1 MRLLL
6 DECVPKRLKR
16 ELPGHDART
25 VQDLGWAGI
34 KNGALLK
41 LANGQFDALL
51 TVDQGIEYQQNLS
64 GLSISVVV
72 MMAPSTTSTTSAHY
86 CRALKRLSQS
96 YGPEKSYE
104 WVANTY
110 QPSPRQ
116 GRRSSPSGRKRQAKR
131 DR

>member
-16 ELPGHDART
+16 ELRGHDART

-34 KNGALLK
+34 KNGALLR
-41 LANGQFDALL
+41 LADGQFDALL

-72 MMAPSTTSTTSAHY
+72 MMAPSNDVDDLRPLLPAVEQ
-86 CRALKRLSQS
+86 ALAQLPPGEIIRVEQQLE
-96 YGPEKSYE
+96 P
-104 WVANTY
+104 AA
-110 QPSPRQ
+110 R
-116 GRRSSPSGRKRQAKR
+116 
-131 DR
+131 

>member
-16 ELPGHDART
+16 ELPGHEVQT
-25 VQDLGWAGI
+25 VQDMGWAGI

-41 LANGQFDALL
+41 LADGQFDGLL

-72 MMAPSTTSTTSAHY
+72 MLAASNDVDDLRPLLPGVEQ
-86 CRALKRLSQS
+86 ALASLRT
-96 YGPEKSYE
+96 GETMR
-104 WVANTY
+104 V
-110 QPSPRQ
+110 
-116 GRRSSPSGRKRQAKR
+116 GG
-131 DR
+131 

>member
-16 ELPGHDART
+16 ELPGHEART

-34 KNGALLK
+34 TNGALLK

-72 MMAPSTTSTTSAHY
+72 MMAPSNDVDDL
-86 CRALKRLSQS
+86 RPLLPGVEEAL
-96 YGPEKSYE
+96 
-104 WVANTY
+104 
-110 QPSPRQ
+110 
-116 GRRSSPSGRKRQAKR
+116 AKLR
-131 DR
+131 PGEIIRVGG

>member
-16 ELPGHDART
+16 ELPGHEART

-34 KNGALLK
+34 TNGALLR

-64 GLSISVVV
+64 GLSISIVV
-72 MMAPSTTSTTSAHY
+72 MMAPSNDLDDL
-86 CRALKRLSQS
+86 RPLLPGVEEALAKL
-96 YGPEKSYE
+96 
-104 WVANTY
+104 
-110 QPSPRQ
+110 QPGEIIRV
-116 GRRSSPSGRKRQAKR
+116 GG
-131 DR
+131 

>member
-16 ELPGHDART
+16 ELPGHEVQT
-25 VQDLGWAGI
+25 VQNMGWAGI

-41 LANGQFDALL
+41 LAAGQFDALL

-72 MMAPSTTSTTSAHY
+72 MLAASNDVDDLRPLLPGVEQ
-86 CRALKRLSQS
+86 ALASLRT
-96 YGPEKSYE
+96 GETMR
-104 WVANTY
+104 V
-110 QPSPRQ
+110 
-116 GRRSSPSGRKRQAKR
+116 GG
-131 DR
+131 

>member
-16 ELPGHDART
+16 ELRGHEART

-34 KNGALLK
+34 KNGALLR
-41 LANGQFDALL
+41 LANGQFDVLL

-72 MMAPSTTSTTSAHY
+72 MMAPSNDVDDLRPLLPAVEQA
-86 CRALKRLSQS
+86 RATLRPGEIIQV
-96 YGPEKSYE
+96 G
-104 WVANTY
+104 
-110 QPSPRQ
+110 
-116 GRRSSPSGRKRQAKR
+116 G
-131 DR
+131 

>member
-6 DECVPKRLKR
+6 DECVPKRLTR

-34 KNGALLK
+34 TNGALLR

-72 MMAPSTTSTTSAHY
+72 MMAPSNDVDDL
-86 CRALKRLSQS
+86 RPLLPGVEKALATLPPGEIIRV
-96 YGPEKSYE
+96 G
-104 WVANTY
+104 
-110 QPSPRQ
+110 
-116 GRRSSPSGRKRQAKR
+116 G
-131 DR
+131 